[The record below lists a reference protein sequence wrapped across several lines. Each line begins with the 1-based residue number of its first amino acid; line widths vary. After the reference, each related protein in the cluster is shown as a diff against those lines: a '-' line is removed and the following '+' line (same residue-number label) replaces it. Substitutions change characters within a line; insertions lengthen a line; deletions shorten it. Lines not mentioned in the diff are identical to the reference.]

1 MEEYEQEL
9 HIDDELFAGMREDTD
24 RVLQKL
30 LKNMV
35 EKDSLEGKVTI
46 GIDVIF
52 VQEFILNRDPKIEG
66 ETRRVLTPKF
76 SHKVGSVMQIK
87 NEAKGDRNCDGTE
100 LVWDD
105 GRGEYVLRPIANT
118 EQMTIFDAD
127 FRCVND
133 EPSEAGGGDEGEG
146 QPALEGR
153 CVAALPGP
161 SDTEDEGT
169 DGEVAEKAS
178 GGDTESMSSTEE
190 GEAEDMSEAFDP
202 SEMPFADGE
211 DDGYSYEEPREEE

>member
-1 MEEYEQEL
+1 MEGYEQEL
-9 HIDDELFAGMREDTD
+9 HINDELFAGMREDAD

-46 GIDVIF
+46 GIDVTL
-52 VQEFILNRDPKIEG
+52 VQEFIPNRDPNIEG

-76 SHKVGSVMQIK
+76 SHKVGSVMQK

-100 LVWDD
+100 LVWDEE
-105 GRGEYVLRPIANT
+105 RGEYVLRPIANT

-133 EPSEAGGGDEGEG
+133 EPGGEGGEEG

-161 SDTEDEGT
+161 SDTEGDGT
-169 DGEVAEKAS
+169 EEEVAEEAP
-178 GGDTESMSSTEE
+178 GGDTEGMDGAED
-190 GEAEDMSEAFDP
+190 GETEDMSDAFEP

-211 DDGYSYEEPREEE
+211 DDGYSYEEPGEEE

>member
-1 MEEYEQEL
+1 MECYEQEL
-9 HIDDELFAGMREDTD
+9 HINDELFAGMREDAD

-46 GIDVIF
+46 GIDVTL
-52 VQEFILNRDPKIEG
+52 VQEFIPNRDPNIEG
-66 ETRRVLTPKF
+66 ETRRILTPKF

-100 LVWDD
+100 LVWDEE
-105 GRGEYVLRPIANT
+105 RGEYVLRPIANT

-133 EPSEAGGGDEGEG
+133 ETSEAGGGD
-146 QPALEGR
+146 
-153 CVAALPGP
+153 
-161 SDTEDEGT
+161 
-169 DGEVAEKAS
+169 
-178 GGDTESMSSTEE
+178 EE

-202 SEMPFADGE
+202 SEMPFAGGD
-211 DDGYSYEEPREEE
+211 DDGYGYEEPGEEE

>member
-1 MEEYEQEL
+1 MEGYEQEL
-9 HIDDELFAGMREDTD
+9 HINDELFAGMRDDAD

-46 GIDVIF
+46 GIDVTL
-52 VQEFILNRDPKIEG
+52 VQEFIPNRDPNIEG

-100 LVWDD
+100 LVWDEE
-105 GRGEYVLRPIANT
+105 RGEYVLRPIANT

-127 FRCVND
+127 FRLR
-133 EPSEAGGGDEGEG
+133 
-146 QPALEGR
+146 QR
-153 CVAALPGP
+153 
-161 SDTEDEGT
+161 
-169 DGEVAEKAS
+169 
-178 GGDTESMSSTEE
+178 
-190 GEAEDMSEAFDP
+190 
-202 SEMPFADGE
+202 
-211 DDGYSYEEPREEE
+211 

>member
-1 MEEYEQEL
+1 MECYEQEL
-9 HIDDELFAGMREDTD
+9 HIDDELFAGMREDAD

-46 GIDVIF
+46 GIDVTL
-52 VQEFILNRDPKIEG
+52 VQEFIPNRDPKIEG
-66 ETRRVLTPKF
+66 ETRRVLTPNF

-100 LVWDD
+100 LVWDE
-105 GRGEYVLRPIANT
+105 GRGEYVLKPIANT

-127 FRCVND
+127 FRCVDD
-133 EPSEAGGGDEGEG
+133 EPRGEDVGEG

-161 SDTEDEGT
+161 SDTEGKEAE
-169 DGEVAEKAS
+169 GEVVEETPC
-178 GGDTESMSSTEE
+178 GDTEGVDGT
-190 GEAEDMSEAFDP
+190 EAEDMSDAFSTIDMTF
-202 SEMPFADGE
+202 EDGE
-211 DDGYSYEEPREEE
+211 DDGYGYEEPGEDDLTWI

>member
-1 MEEYEQEL
+1 MEGYEQEL
-9 HIDDELFAGMREDTD
+9 HINDELFAGMREDAD

-46 GIDVIF
+46 GIDVTL
-52 VQEFILNRDPKIEG
+52 VQEFIPNRDPNIEG

-87 NEAKGDRNCDGTE
+87 NEANGDRNCDGTE
-100 LVWDD
+100 LVWDEE
-105 GRGEYVLRPIANT
+105 RGEYVLRPIANT

-133 EPSEAGGGDEGEG
+133 EPGGEGGEEG

-161 SDTEDEGT
+161 SDTEGDGT
-169 DGEVAEKAS
+169 EEEVAEEAP
-178 GGDTESMSSTEE
+178 GGDTEGMDGAED
-190 GEAEDMSEAFDP
+190 GETEDMSDAFEP

-211 DDGYSYEEPREEE
+211 DDGYSYEEPGEEE